1 MDITIILQAV
11 LALLGTIITVVIIP
25 LIRSKT
31 TAEQQATI
39 QAYVN
44 IAVYAAEQIM
54 KTPGMGEAKKKYVMD
69 YLWTKNITFNADEI
83 DAVIEAAVKELNIA
97 QGK

>member
-39 QAYVN
+39 QNYIN

-54 KTPGMGEAKKKYVMD
+54 TTPGMGEAKKKYVID
-69 YLWTKNITFNADEI
+69 YLASKNITFNIDEI
-83 DAVIEAAVKELNIA
+83 DAAIEAAVKALNIE